1 MKHFLKAALAGVV
14 IFAGTGAA
22 LAQEG
27 PKAEVIHWWT
37 SGGESAAVKT
47 FAESYSKA
55 GGVWVDAAIAG
66 GDNARAAAVNRM
78 IGGNP
83 PAAVQ
88 FNIGKQFDDLVDKGM
103 LRNLDDIAVANKW
116 KETLPKP
123 VLEAITRNGHIYAA
137 PINIHGQNWMWY
149 SKGAFEK
156 AGIANPPKS
165 FDELFAD
172 LDKLKAAGVVPLAL
186 NGQVR
191 HMALIFNS
199 LLVSRGGHDLYVKI
213 YKDHDEKAVNSPEFK
228 KVVEEFGKFR
238 GYVDAGYSS
247 RLWNDATSMIIK
259 NTAGVQFMGDWAKGE
274 FNLAQKAQGKDYG
287 CVVGPR
293 HPELHH
299 RRRRLHLPEKQGR
312 QADRRS
318 GSSCKDPA
326 DAGST
331 DPVQPEEGLYPV
343 AYRRGHEGL
352 RPMRPGCRGLY
363 QEPGQPAAGL
373 RPRHAAG
380 CRRQHP
386 GPDRRILHRSE
397 VHARRFRRAFC
408 GCHFR
413 GRLIRRGC
421 RRETKPAGH
430 PCLPSKRAYI
440 EAR

>member
-14 IFAGTGAA
+14 IFTGTGMA

-103 LRNLDDIAVANKW
+103 LRNLDDVAVANKW

-123 VLEAITRNGHIYAA
+123 VLDAITRNGHIYAA

-172 LDKLKAAGVVPLAL
+172 LDKLKAGGVVPLAL

-199 LLVSRGGHDLYVKI
+199 LLVSRGGHDLYVKV

-287 CVVGPR
+287 CVVGPGTQNYIIGGDVFIFPKSNDAKQTAAQDLLAKTLLT
-293 HPELHH
+293 PEALIQFNLKKGSIPS
-299 RRRRLHLPEKQGR
+299 RTDVDMKAFDQCAQDAAAYIKNPANQLPDYGLVLPP
-312 QADRRS
+312 DVV
-318 GSSCKDPA
+318 GSIQDLIGEYFTDPKFTPA
-326 DAGST
+326 DFVERFADAIS
-331 DPVQPEEGLYPV
+331 
-343 AYRRGHEGL
+343 
-352 RPMRPGCRGLY
+352 
-363 QEPGQPAAGL
+363 AAG
-373 RPRHAAG
+373 
-380 CRRQHP
+380 
-386 GPDRRILHRSE
+386 
-397 VHARRFRRAFC
+397 
-408 GCHFR
+408 
-413 GRLIRRGC
+413 
-421 RRETKPAGH
+421 
-430 PCLPSKRAYI
+430 
-440 EAR
+440 